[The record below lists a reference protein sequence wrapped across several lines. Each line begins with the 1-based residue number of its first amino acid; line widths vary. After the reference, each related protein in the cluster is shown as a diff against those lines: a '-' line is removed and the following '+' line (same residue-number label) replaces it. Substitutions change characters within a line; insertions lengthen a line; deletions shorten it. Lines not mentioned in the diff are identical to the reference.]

1 MAASACSWLPAQPTF
16 FPLVI
21 RFLVPLAHH
30 LPHPNSSTP
39 ILHWSCSTQRTSIWT
54 VPWSQFRLSF
64 PADLRLNY
72 NTRSSCI
79 SNKRTAS
86 PCVYAISS
94 RNSLNVV
101 QHQLVLSV
109 VAIEFSLL
117 SFGCLAYLG
126 VCGTNLMR
134 TLWYYSSASI
144 QKRCSFHICVLC
156 PSHND
161 WCRWFWQHLC
171 PSSFCGKHAFHHLT
185 TISSVFSSFQ
195 FYGLNW

>member
-64 PADLRLNY
+64 PADLRLSY

-86 PCVYAISS
+86 HCVYAISS

-109 VAIEFSLL
+109 VAMEFSLL
-117 SFGCLAYLG
+117 SFECLAYLG
-126 VCGTNLMR
+126 NIGTNLMR
-134 TLWYYSSASI
+134 TYCGTTALLAYRRDAAFIYAYFVLRIMIDAGDSGNT
-144 QKRCSFHICVLC
+144 CVLLASVVSMPFITPP
-156 PSHND
+156 PSP
-161 WCRWFWQHLC
+161 L
-171 PSSFCGKHAFHHLT
+171 SSQAF
-185 TISSVFSSFQ
+185 SFM
-195 FYGLNW
+195 G

>member
-1 MAASACSWLPAQPTF
+1 MAASACSWLPVQPTF

-21 RFLVPLAHH
+21 RFLVPLAHN
-30 LPHPNSSTP
+30 LPHPDSSTP
-39 ILHWSCSTQRTSIWT
+39 ILHWSCSTPRTSIWT

-109 VAIEFSLL
+109 GNWIPSFVFWLSCLL
-117 SFGCLAYLG
+117 GWLWNKS
-126 VCGTNLMR
+126 NEDI
-134 TLWYYSSASI
+134 LWYYSSASI
-144 QKRCSFHICVLC
+144 QKRCSFHICILC

-195 FYGLNW
+195 FYGLNC